1 MNNRLTCPAW
11 IRPIIAHAVC
21 TKFDRFPSSGTYS
34 YIIKYREFNILLSIK
49 DICTIIIIIIIM
61 EVFAFKFVKFLLRYL
76 ISDILPFFFYLFI
89 NISFIFL
96 NILNIKSIKI
106 LNLQI
111 QSFHFENSWVT
122 NFTIPSISNLNN
134 PFIYVEFTI
143 SLKRFTIT
151 LKYFTTT
158 LSPRLISGHKF
169 VHWSRSC

>member
-1 MNNRLTCPAW
+1 MNNRLTCPAR

-49 DICTIIIIIIIM
+49 DICTIIIIIIIIIM

-89 NISFIFL
+89 NISFIF
-96 NILNIKSIKI
+96 LNIKSIKI

-169 VHWSRSC
+169 GHWSRSC

>member
-1 MNNRLTCPAW
+1 MNSRLTCPAW

-49 DICTIIIIIIIM
+49 DICTIIIIIIIIM

-89 NISFIFL
+89 NISFIF
-96 NILNIKSIKI
+96 LNIKSIKI

-143 SLKRFTIT
+143 SLKRFTIK

-169 VHWSRSC
+169 GHWSRSC